1 MKSFL
6 IGLFGLTL
14 FPAIGA
20 VCWYTDHFGAFLA
33 VMFVLFLFS
42 GDRTPTGGR
51 DVGRR
56 SATSA
61 WPERSSNE
69 RTKPKSKDRLVE
81 LRIEHLGQPLQ
92 NGRAIVAGRELTR
105 HIVAHGLKLPPRGKS
120 ACPKRGRS
128 GPRASSLQFNF
139 VIPRPQ
145 IRTFR
150 ERDREFES
158 ASSSGEFRKLSVP
171 SVITFHWG
179 KWLRCPIRRR
189 SLGRTRTRYQ
199 SPSPSARSH
208 EPSVPPL
215 GEDCVAHA
223 PGATRSRDNTD
234 WRYGPTPWRLRY
246 GS

>member
-1 MKSFL
+1 MVLGLVVFVADRLSDCRYLPRCCSPLDSQRVGCREGLAMKSFL

-14 FPAIGA
+14 LPAIGA

-139 VIPRPQ
+139 VIPRPP

-158 ASSSGEFRKLSVP
+158 ASSSGESAN
-171 SVITFHWG
+171 S
-179 KWLRCPIRRR
+179 R
-189 SLGRTRTRYQ
+189 S
-199 SPSPSARSH
+199 PA
-208 EPSVPPL
+208 
-215 GEDCVAHA
+215 
-223 PGATRSRDNTD
+223 
-234 WRYGPTPWRLRY
+234 
-246 GS
+246 